1 MKLISHRG
9 NITGRQPDQ
18 ENTPAYIETA
28 LAIYD
33 CEIDVYYK
41 DQKFYLGHDKSE
53 TEVNKDF
60 LLHPGLWCHAK
71 HYASL
76 QALLDIGAHCFFHQR
91 DDYTVTSQ
99 GIIWAYPGQK
109 GDKNTVCVHPHELD
123 IENVKKF
130 YGVCADNIKDYEDIA

>member
-9 NITGRQPDQ
+9 NITGRQPEQ

-28 LAIYD
+28 LATYN

-41 DQKFYLGHDKSE
+41 DQKFYLGHDQSE
-53 TEVNKDF
+53 TEVDKGF

-109 GDKNTVCVHPHELD
+109 GDKNTVCVHPHKID
-123 IENVKKF
+123 IKDVKKF
-130 YGVCADNIKDYEDIA
+130 YGVCADNIKYYEDIA